1 MAIHLIY
8 FSPGG
13 TTKATVRKIAEGIGG
28 EVIEH
33 DMLKKENRKQQLHF
47 TKDDLVIVGM
57 MTCVKMFGFPEEI
70 FPFLH
75 GDNTPFVG
83 VVMYGNGFYGSSL
96 RQMRKEAEKR
106 GFKMVAGGAFI
117 GQNSADPELAAGRPD
132 AADQA
137 IQLKFGKKICRK
149 VLENNDRTLSAT
161 IPIDW
166 SKDKFNIIKSA
177 IMQPFA
183 SWSMVKLLSPLNRL
197 AVSDDCIHCGK
208 CEANCPTGAMNSTT
222 NISDHNK
229 CIGCFACINGC
240 PQKAVTYTHPVLR
253 WAVRHSSAAWQER
266 REPETFI

>member
-33 DMLKKENRKQQLHF
+33 DMLKKENRKQQLYF

-70 FPFLH
+70 FPYLN

-96 RQMRKEAEKR
+96 RQMKKVVEKR
-106 GFKMVAGGAFI
+106 GFNMVAGGAFI
-117 GQNSADPELAAGRPD
+117 GQNSADPDLATGRPD
-132 AADQA
+132 ASDQK
-137 IQLKFGKKICRK
+137 IQLDFGKKISRK
-149 VLENNDRTLSAT
+149 LLEHGDHSFSAK
-161 IPIDW
+161 IPFDW
-166 SKDKFNIIKSA
+166 PKDKFSIIKSA

-183 SWSMVKLLSPLNRL
+183 SWGMIKLFSPMNKL
-197 AVSDDCIHCGK
+197 AVSNACTHCGK
-208 CEANCPTGAMNSTT
+208 CEANCPTGAMDSTT
-222 NISDHNK
+222 NISDPQK

-240 PQKAVTYTHPVLR
+240 PQKAIAYTHPALC
-253 WAVRHSSAAWQER
+253 WAVRHCSAVWQTR
-266 REPETFI
+266 REPEIFI